1 MYTPA
6 FIVCFCIVS
15 TFAGVVHLPTY
26 EDEEYILVPISR
38 VRRQTTGGVDS
49 NGRASISH
57 TGTIVDNNRHHLI
70 GSASASKQ
78 FRPNGPLTVGGTL
91 DYTHKPSGSTL
102 GVGASNT
109 RGFGTDV
116 SATGRYNFYNKGGT
130 SVFAEGN
137 YGRHFGGPGGTGRP
151 NYYGGVG
158 VSHRCSA

>member
-1 MYTPA
+1 MYTPV
-6 FIVCFCIVS
+6 FIVSFCIIS

-49 NGRASISH
+49 NGRAFVSH
-57 TGTIVDNNRHHLI
+57 TGTLVDNNRHNLQ
-70 GSASASKQ
+70 GTASASKQ
-78 FRPNGPLTVGGTL
+78 FKPNGPLTVGGAL

-116 SATGRYNFYNKGGT
+116 GATGKYNFYNKGGT

-151 NYYGGVG
+151 NYYGGFG
-158 VSHRCSA
+158 ISHRW